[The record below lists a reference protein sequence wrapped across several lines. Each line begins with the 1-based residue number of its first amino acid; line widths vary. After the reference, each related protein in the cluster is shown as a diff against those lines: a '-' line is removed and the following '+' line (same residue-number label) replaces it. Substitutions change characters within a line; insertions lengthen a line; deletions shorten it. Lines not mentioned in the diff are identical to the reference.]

1 MKKNV
6 QPPLP
11 RATAVVVAAGSSSR
25 MRADKLFLMLADRP
39 VLAWTLGA
47 LERAASI
54 ERIVI
59 VTRPDRIVA
68 VQDACHEFGITKAG
82 DVIPGGSTRAR
93 SVLAGVE
100 AAGEA
105 ALLAIHDGARPFV
118 PPALIDALVMAAD
131 ECGAAAP
138 GIPLKDTVK
147 QVDGEGY
154 VVRTPDR
161 GTLRAI
167 QTPQVFDAALL
178 RRALRLALERGLDP
192 TDDCAA
198 VESFGAKVRILDG
211 DELNFKLTTPA
222 DFTFAETI
230 IMQDEQELFI

>member
-1 MKKNV
+1 MKKPV
-6 QPPLP
+6 QPPMP
-11 RATAVVVAAGSSSR
+11 RATAVVVAAGSASR

-222 DFTFAETI
+222 DFTLAETI

>member
-1 MKKNV
+1 MKKPV
-6 QPPLP
+6 HPPMP
-11 RATAVVVAAGSSSR
+11 RATAVVVAAGSASR

-39 VLAWTLGA
+39 VLAWSLGA

-138 GIPLKDTVK
+138 GVPVKDTIK
-147 QVDGEGY
+147 QIDAEGF
-154 VVRTPDR
+154 VLRTPDR

-198 VESFGAKVRILDG
+198 VESFGAKVHILEG
-211 DELNFKLTTPA
+211 DEMNFKLTTPA
-222 DFTFAETI
+222 DFALAETI